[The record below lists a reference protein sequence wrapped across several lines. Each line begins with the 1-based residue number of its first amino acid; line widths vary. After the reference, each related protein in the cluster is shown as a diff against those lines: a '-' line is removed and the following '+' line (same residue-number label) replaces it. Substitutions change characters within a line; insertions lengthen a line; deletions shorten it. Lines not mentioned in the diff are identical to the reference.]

1 MTLSF
6 YPNVVSAIIVLSG
19 SNSRDSAS
27 VCEGSDPE
35 EVHRHI
41 EMIHAV
47 WKK

>member
-1 MTLSF
+1 MSDTIILSKC
-6 YPNVVSAIIVLSG
+6 SAIIVLSG